1 MILYKSFK
9 LFTVERIITKSF
21 ARLMGRGTHR
31 GFITYEELSKSLGK
45 RNLSDENLAQA
56 FIHILDENI
65 SLVEKKSDFKTLRK
79 KDNSTKE
86 EGKTIEKSDDPI
98 RMYLREMGGVELLS
112 REGEIAIAKRIEA
125 GKDVMLIALSQSP
138 ITAQQFFEWDEKLQ
152 KDEILVREII
162 DIDTNYME
170 DENTGQSAKQ
180 KNSGQEDTSESE
192 EDDFNPTLAAM
203 ETEIKP
209 KVLKTVNTL
218 TKEYNKLIK
227 YQKEKLECV
236 LNSQIFSNSKEKTY
250 DKIVNDILENIKS
263 LQLSPS
269 VLENLVQ
276 KHYVEN
282 KKIISLEGNLLRL
295 AMDQKIPRNEFIK
308 FYVGNEIN
316 PNLKKFLD
324 TNAEWKKFFE
334 KNKNEFKNIRDRLIE
349 ISHKLGIS
357 VTDFKKLVSRIQ
369 KGEKESR
376 VAKKEMVEANLRLVI
391 SIAKKYTN
399 RGLQFLDLIQEGN
412 IGLMKAVDKFEYR
425 RGYKFS
431 TYATWWI
438 RQAITRSIA
447 DQARTIR
454 IPVHMIE
461 TINKIVRTQRLILS
475 EFGREATP
483 EELANKLRMPLDKVR
498 KVLKISKEPVSLEK
512 PVGDE
517 EDSSLGDFIE
527 DTKALAPL
535 EQAIKSNLGEATTK
549 ILSTLTPREERVL
562 RMRFGV
568 GMNTDHT
575 LEEVGLQFSVTR
587 ERIRQIEAK
596 ALRKLKHPSRSKQ
609 LKSFL
614 ES

>member
-1 MILYKSFK
+1 
-9 LFTVERIITKSF
+9 
-21 ARLMGRGTHR
+21 MGRGVHR
-31 GFITYEELSKSLGK
+31 GFITHEELSKSLGK
-45 RNLSDENLAQA
+45 RNLSCENLSQA
-56 FIHILDENI
+56 FVHILDEKI
-65 SLVEKKSDFKTLRK
+65 SLVEKKSDFKAIK
-79 KDNSTKE
+79 KRDNQNKE
-86 EGKTIEKSDDPI
+86 EPKSLEKSDDPI

-125 GKDVMLIALSQSP
+125 GKDVMLNALSQSP
-138 ITAQQFFEWDEKLQ
+138 ITAQQFSDWNEKLQ
-152 KDEILVREII
+152 KDEIMVREII

-170 DENTGQSAKQ
+170 EENSSQSLKNKKNKDEEQSN
-180 KNSGQEDTSESE
+180 KNGSPEEKKESSSS
-192 EDDFNPTLAAM
+192 DDDDEFNPTLAAM
-203 ETEIKP
+203 ESEIKP
-209 KVLKTVNTL
+209 KVLETVSSL
-218 TKEYNKLIK
+218 TKHYSKLIK
-227 YQKEKLECV
+227 HQKEKLNCI
-236 LNSQIFSNSKEKTY
+236 LNAEKFSNAKEKNY
-250 DKIVNDILENIKS
+250 QKIVNDILESIKS

-269 VLENLVQ
+269 VLESLVQ
-276 KHYVEN
+276 KHYIEN

-295 AMDQKIPRNEFIK
+295 AMSDKIPREEFIK
-308 FYVGNEIN
+308 FYIGNEIN
-316 PNLKKFLD
+316 PNLKNFLASN
-324 TNAEWKKFFE
+324 TVWKSFFN
-334 KNKNEFKNIRDRLIE
+334 KNKNEFKNIRDRLVE
-349 ISHKLGIS
+349 ISHRLGVS

-483 EELANKLRMPLDKVR
+483 EELAKKLRMPLEKVR

-517 EDSSLGDFIE
+517 EDSNLGDFIE

-535 EQAIKSNLGEATTK
+535 EQAIKSNLSEATTK

>member
-1 MILYKSFK
+1 
-9 LFTVERIITKSF
+9 
-21 ARLMGRGTHR
+21 MGRGTHR

-65 SLVEKKSDFKTLRK
+65 CLVEKKSDFKVLRK
-79 KDNSTKE
+79 KENSNKE

-138 ITAQQFFEWDEKLQ
+138 ITAQQFFEWNDQLQ

-170 DENTGQSAKQ
+170 DESTGPSAKQ
-180 KNSGQEDTSESE
+180 KNSGDTEKEEGSSDE

-218 TKEYNKLIK
+218 TKEYTKLIK

-236 LNSQIFSNSKEKTY
+236 LRSESFTIAKEKGY
-250 DKIVNDILENIKS
+250 EKLVNDILENIKS

-269 VLENLVQ
+269 VLEELVQ
-276 KHYVEN
+276 KHYLEN

-295 AMDQKIPRNEFIK
+295 AMDHKIPRNEFIK
-308 FYVGNEIN
+308 FYIGNEIN

-324 TNAEWKKFFE
+324 TNSVWKQFFV
-334 KNKNEFKNIRDRLIE
+334 KNKEEFKNIRERLIE
-349 ISHKLGIS
+349 ISNKLGIS

-376 VAKKEMVEANLRLVI
+376 IAKKEMVEANLRLVI

-483 EELANKLRMPLDKVR
+483 EELAQKLRMPLDKVR